1 MNSIASWDANG
12 APLDIEI
19 RDDQIVER
27 VELSR
32 AELVNRAV
40 QELSKL
46 PQTECPLTHRF
57 APGVYLREISMPAG
71 SVVIGKI
78 HRTEHFN
85 VLIRGACL
93 IVHDDGRREELRAPL
108 TFVSKAGVQ
117 KVLYILENTIWQT
130 IHPTTET
137 DFGRLE
143 AELIQP
149 YEPALESLEA
159 P

>member
-1 MNSIASWDANG
+1 MSWDANG

-19 RDDQIVER
+19 SDDQIVER

-57 APGVYLREISMPAG
+57 APGVYLREIRMPAG
-71 SVVIGKI
+71 AFVIGKI

-85 VLIRGACL
+85 VLIQGACL

-117 KVLYILENTIWQT
+117 KVLRILEDTIWQT

-137 DFGRLE
+137 DLERLE
-143 AELIQP
+143 ADLIQP